1 MRVFK
6 YNLHGGP
13 ERKFRKTQLLAR
25 KKGVILI
32 GDSTSARFYGMVEG
46 SYSRIDT
53 VVTVTTSSKPSIV
66 SWQVID
72 SMLRDFIESP

>member
-1 MRVFK
+1 MKVFK
-6 YNLHGGP
+6 YNLHGDP
-13 ERKFRKTQLLAR
+13 ERKFRKIQLLAR
-25 KKGVILI
+25 EKGVILI

-46 SYSRIDT
+46 SYSRIGT
-53 VVTVTTSSKPSIV
+53 VVTVTISNKPSIV